1 MEDDI
6 NILLGVGGTGAK
18 VVEAALV
25 LMAAGV
31 GPKTS
36 SRTVHVGLIDQDQSN
51 GNVARTRELLAK
63 LGAFRDTWSVLNAPN
78 YVDWK
83 TQNENAVTIGSIK
96 AVPLFPNES
105 NALWC
110 PERDDASLASILGG
124 SVTEDN
130 RRELFNLL
138 FMQGR
143 EEQELPLG
151 KGYRG
156 RAHVGATALVSA
168 MIGEGSPLLARLRT
182 LMEDPA
188 RKKVN
193 IFIVGSAF
201 GGTGA
206 AGFPT
211 LARALHRMRTAQ
223 DVTNGDNV
231 SIGGMLML
239 PYFSFDDDAG
249 DGESVVT
256 SDELLPKAQLALDY
270 YHNLFENERAFDHF
284 YALGWGSL
292 FHLGY
297 HEAGAKEQTNPALAP
312 ELFAA
317 SAALDYFDRA
327 SQPGDQED
335 KTRIMVAARNDHV
348 IRWKDLPMADEI
360 EPKLAQLL
368 RFGVYWKYIAQ
379 GMIDAKTGM
388 LGMGKNWIQKLTNGA
403 KAIEADREL
412 TALNALIDHVL
423 VWAATVE
430 HMGGRQWAGGPWN
443 MRHFVEEGETP
454 TQPVVQIPAVSEGA
468 ALDGFDELVRIDSGE
483 FAPRAGAK
491 LHHDLRSGGIEL
503 NNESR
508 GLGMALATV
517 AAAAS
522 LREVN

>member
-31 GPKTS
+31 GPKTA

-51 GNVARTRELLAK
+51 GNVARTRALLAK
-63 LGAFRDTWSVLNAPN
+63 LGAFRDSWSGMNAPN
-78 YVDWK
+78 YVDWQ
-83 TQNENAVTIGSIK
+83 TQNQDSVSIGSVR
-96 AVPLFPNES
+96 AVPLFPDES

-110 PERDDASLASILGG
+110 PEEDDASLASILGG
-124 SVTEDN
+124 SIGDDN

-138 FMQGR
+138 FMKGR
-143 EEQELPLG
+143 EEQDLPLG

-168 MIGEGSPLLARLRT
+168 MIGDGSELMARLRT

-188 RKKVN
+188 HRKVN

-211 LARALHRMRTAQ
+211 LARALHRLRRAQ
-223 DVTNGDNV
+223 DVVNGDNV
-231 SIGGMLML
+231 TLGGMLML

-284 YALGWGSL
+284 YALGWGNL

-297 HEAGAKEQTNPALAP
+297 HEAGAAEQTNPALPP

-317 SAALDYFDRA
+317 SASMDFFDRA
-327 SQPGDQED
+327 SMPGDQPD
-335 KTRIMVAARNDHV
+335 ATRVMVSARNDHV
-348 IRWKDLPMADEI
+348 IRWKDLPLADEI

-379 GMIDAKTGM
+379 NMIDAKTGM
-388 LGMGKNWIQKLTNGA
+388 LGMGKNWIQKLTGGA

-412 TALNALIDHVL
+412 TALNALIDHAL

-430 HMGGRQWAGGPWN
+430 HKGGRQWAGGPWN
-443 MRHFVEEGETP
+443 MRHFVIEGDSP
-454 TQPVVQIPAVSEGA
+454 TEPVRQVEALSEAA
-468 ALDGFDELVRIDSGE
+468 ALDGFDELIRIDSGD
-483 FAPRAGAK
+483 FVQRKGAE
-491 LHHDLRSGGIEL
+491 LHHDLRSGTIQL
-503 NNESR
+503 NNQSR

-522 LREVN
+522 LREVK